1 MKKILISA
9 MLIVMGCFSMA
20 AQNSIV
26 NNPDNKAYFGIRV
39 GGNLTCPGKLTSDYK
54 YIRYPIDIQ
63 RVQCNNRKL
72 RTNLEPIKTTKRER
86 GRNDLFS
93 CYPVLYS

>member
-26 NNPDNKAYFGIRV
+26 NNPDNKAYFGIRSEV
-39 GGNLTCPGKLTSDYK
+39 TSHVPANLL
-54 YIRYPIDIQ
+54 
-63 RVQCNNRKL
+63 L
-72 RTNLEPIKTTKRER
+72 MM
-86 GRNDLFS
+86 
-93 CYPVLYS
+93 